1 MKNKIIIAVEI
12 LIILL
17 IGSLLFLKYHKTPSS
32 NELVLYGNVDIRQV
46 DLGFRVQGKVS
57 SVCFDEGDQVKKG
70 DLLATLDPIPF
81 QEELSSALADLKL
94 KKVNL
99 ENSISRLTRRENV
112 QAGAISAEDLED
124 AYFEKLSLEAQVES
138 AQAKVAYAMTHL
150 DDTALISPSPGVI
163 LTRIREPGSVL
174 TIGEPVLTLSLF
186 DPIWVRAYVSEP
198 NLGKIY
204 PGMEAFVYLDTPG
217 SKVYKGQ
224 IGFISPVAEFT
235 PKSVETTDLRTDLV
249 YRLRIIIQDPDHFL
263 RQGMPVTVK
272 LPLQNPKSQTP

>member
-1 MKNKIIIAVEI
+1 MKNKIIIAIEI
-12 LIILL
+12 LIILF
-17 IGSLLFLKYHKTPSS
+17 IGSLFFIKLNGKADV
-32 NELVLYGNVDIRQV
+32 NELILYGNVDIRQV
-46 DLGFRVQGKVS
+46 DLGFRVQGKVNT
-57 SVCFDEGDQVKKG
+57 VCYDEGDKVSKG

-99 ENSISRLTRRENV
+99 ENAISKLSRREAV
-112 QAGAISAEDLED
+112 QEGAISAEDLED
-124 AYFEKLSLEAQVES
+124 AYFEKLALEAEVES

-174 TIGEPVLTLSLF
+174 KIGEPIFTLSLF
-186 DPIWVRAYVSEP
+186 DPIWIRAYVSEP

-204 PGMEAFVYLDTPG
+204 PGMEAEIHLDTLG

-249 YRLRIIIQDPDHFL
+249 YRLRIVIKDPDQFL

-272 LPLQNPKSQTP
+272 LPRHLSNPKTP